1 MKTHT
6 EGKTRTIGSWG
17 ECDLVFED
25 KQVAP
30 VHAQVQLGDDGF
42 ITVLDAGTDDGTF
55 LQRNEQWI
63 RFVKIELGS
72 QDRIRCGS
80 QVIRAEQLV
89 GLFGEQTRVQLRD
102 NRSLRIPS
110 GLEERLAAA
119 EKRVV
124 FERPRR
130 NPETGNIEEDLP

>member
-1 MKTHT
+1 M
-6 EGKTRTIGSWG
+6 KTRTIGSWDG
-17 ECDLVFED
+17 CDLAFDD
-25 KQVAP
+25 KQMAP
-30 VHAQVQLGDDGF
+30 IHAQVQLNEDGF

-63 RFVKIELGS
+63 RIVRIELGS

-80 QVIRAEQLV
+80 QVIDAGQLV
-89 GLFGEQTRVQLRD
+89 KLFGEQVRVQLRD
-102 NRSLRIPS
+102 NDKLRVPS
-110 GLEERLAAA
+110 ALEERLAAA

-130 NPETGNIEEDLP
+130 NPETGNIEENPY